1 MQDDECNAQ
10 TSRVCVQS
18 SDVYLMYECGV
29 VPQYAV
35 QNACPNSFF
44 IGMLIRP
51 HDDQKG
57 ARRDADIAW
66 TFSRTG

>member
-1 MQDDECNAQ
+1 
-10 TSRVCVQS
+10 
-18 SDVYLMYECGV
+18 MYECGV